1 MSAFRFFMNDY
12 AQCFFPFFFF
22 FSSWLP
28 CAEEDRSMVEMMQMC
43 AISSDHNGFVR
54 HVRASMFKSRPCTQA
69 SRGLCL
75 DMRYY
80 FPFSEHEL
88 SVELCV
94 RSLDH
99 IQALSALICIFYCI
113 FFFSDSMRRIS
124 NVPSKSSEKTCAIR
138 QRACRLSLQLVK
150 SPVPMILFVPSQI
163 WRLL

>member
-1 MSAFRFFMNDY
+1 
-12 AQCFFPFFFF
+12 
-22 FSSWLP
+22 
-28 CAEEDRSMVEMMQMC
+28 MMQMC

-113 FFFSDSMRRIS
+113 FFFFRFNAQDLERPIQKLRKDMCYSPAR
-124 NVPSKSSEKTCAIR
+124 VP
-138 QRACRLSLQLVK
+138 
-150 SPVPMILFVPSQI
+150 FVPSTGQVARAYDPFRSQPDLATPLMTHCTSPSVLV
-163 WRLL
+163 RLPNRTRGDSCIKRA